1 MTEQEELGVIDS
13 LEKGPVALLQAL
25 SGVTEDLSQRAPGPE
40 KWSILECVE
49 HVALSE
55 DYLFSRILAA
65 DRADSPLLDEAREA
79 RIVARGVDR
88 SRPAKAPEVA
98 CPRGTFATLQDA
110 IEHFLA
116 IRVRTL
122 QFARD
127 HARDDLRCRI
137 TSAPPFGAVNSYEV
151 LLLMA
156 AHLFRHAKQIEEIKA
171 AFNHS

>member
-1 MTEQEELGVIDS
+1 MTEQEELGVLDS
-13 LEKGPVALLQAL
+13 LEKGPVALLEAL
-25 SGVTEDLSQRAPGPE
+25 SGVTAELGSRPPGPG

-55 DYLFSRILAA
+55 DFLFSRILAA
-65 DRADSPLLDEAREA
+65 DQADSPLVDEAREA

-98 CPRGTFATLQDA
+98 CPRGTFSTLQDA
-110 IEHFLA
+110 VQHLLA
-116 IRVRTL
+116 SRAQNL
-122 QFARD
+122 QFARE
-127 HARDDLRCRI
+127 HAREDLRCRI
-137 TSAPPFGAVNSYEV
+137 ASVPPFGAVNSYEV

-171 AFNHS
+171 ALKQS